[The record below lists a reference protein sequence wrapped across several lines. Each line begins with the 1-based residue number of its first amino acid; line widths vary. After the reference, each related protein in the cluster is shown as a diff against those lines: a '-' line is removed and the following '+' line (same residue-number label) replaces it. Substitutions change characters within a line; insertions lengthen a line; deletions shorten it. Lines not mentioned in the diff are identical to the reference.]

1 MSHVTTC
8 PIENEMLFA
17 SSPKCSETEC
27 FLVAICNAMQ
37 PTKNDELEL
46 FAIRCDDVIDALI
59 FIPHR
64 LWIMAHLNV
73 YVCA

>member
-1 MSHVTTC
+1 M
-8 PIENEMLFA
+8 
-17 SSPKCSETEC
+17 KCC
-27 FLVAICNAMQ
+27 LLHPQNAAKRNVFLLQICNAMQ

>member
-1 MSHVTTC
+1 M
-8 PIENEMLFA
+8 
-17 SSPKCSETEC
+17 KCC
-27 FLVAICNAMQ
+27 LLHPQNVAKRNVFLLQSAMQ

-64 LWIMAHLNV
+64 LWIMAHLYV